1 MSGVV
6 ANNVRDFY
14 VTDTQQRR
22 RLQGDLSPIE
32 KGQNID
38 TTKQTWQVEADKAI
52 NTVENS
58 ILNNRGHTQN
68 SVTSKTITSTLSYK
82 LSSLTASVRTGL
94 HLLNNPLVLNSAI
107 LVTYTINCTTIFSSE
122 QLFAQLYTSVSTGAF
137 SEDLFTNANAIGA
150 TDMVGVTSLSVA
162 YPCTINCEDKDAHWF
177 WWYTALIATGGFI
190 ALIMAVFALQWC
202 YDYYGKYKLFFN
214 ACLLFLPLAITQTCL
229 TVYDHLFHCAFQFI
243 SSQGKVNSG
252 KLMTM
257 KKITLAFLMMIGFWN
272 FEQRI
277 SCSFFLCLN
286 SLGVSL
292 NSIEVIICFCNY
304 SKRF

>member
-22 RLQGDLSPIE
+22 RMRSKLSHIG
-32 KGQNID
+32 KGHIID
-38 TTKQTWQVEADKAI
+38 TGKQTGQVETDKTI
-52 NTVENS
+52 NMIDNS

-68 SVTSKTITSTLSYK
+68 PATPKPISNTLSSK

-107 LVTYTINCTTIFSSE
+107 LVTYTINCTTIYSGE

-150 TDMVGVTSLSVA
+150 TDMVGVTLLSVA
-162 YPCTINCEDKDAHWF
+162 YPCTVNCEDTDAHWF

-190 ALIMAVFALQWC
+190 VLIMAVFALQWC
-202 YDYYGKYKLFFN
+202 HDYYGKYKCF
-214 ACLLFLPLAITQTCL
+214 
-229 TVYDHLFHCAFQFI
+229 
-243 SSQGKVNSG
+243 
-252 KLMTM
+252 
-257 KKITLAFLMMIGFWN
+257 
-272 FEQRI
+272 
-277 SCSFFLCLN
+277 
-286 SLGVSL
+286 
-292 NSIEVIICFCNY
+292 VIISLF
-304 SKRF
+304 SL